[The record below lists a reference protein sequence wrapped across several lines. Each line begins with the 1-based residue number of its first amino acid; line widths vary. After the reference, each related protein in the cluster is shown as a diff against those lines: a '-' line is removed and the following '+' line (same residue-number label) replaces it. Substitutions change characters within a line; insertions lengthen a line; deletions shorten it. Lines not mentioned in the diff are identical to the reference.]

1 MPTIP
6 AELVSHY
13 EAEGWWPRDT
23 LGEMLARA
31 LAPAPRTEFRAH
43 SQVRPYSG
51 TFGEVEH
58 VARRLAAGLR
68 DRGVGPGDVIAFH
81 LPNWMEATARAA
93 TSSRRRP
100 GVRRRCRAGWSREG
114 FAASRRARRNSPN
127 LFADTSPW

>member
-1 MPTIP
+1 
-6 AELVSHY
+6 
-13 EAEGWWPRDT
+13 
-23 LGEMLARA
+23 MLARA

-81 LPNWMEATARAA
+81 LPNWMEATARGHLFTTQA
-93 TSSRRRP
+93 
-100 GVRRRCRAGWSREG
+100 RC
-114 FAASRRARRNSPN
+114 AASLSCGLVAGGFRGFPACAEELSQPVR
-127 LFADTSPW
+127 